1 MTALPPGVKAPLNAA
16 MVRAVGMR
24 LGDLFRDPHDGMTS
38 VVKTSAMVAL
48 VALVAA
54 FAVQAWT
61 RTLDWMDYI
70 GFALSVTIV
79 SGAPI
84 ASSAVNSMAPRLAG
98 LTGKY
103 GQAPAG
109 PNGGAAVAATPPETA
124 AVQPP
129 KA

>member
-1 MTALPPGVKAPLNAA
+1 MSVLPPGVTAPEHANL
-16 MVRAVGMR
+16 VRTVGMR

-38 VVKTSAMVAL
+38 VVKTSAMIALLAL
-48 VALVAA
+48 VLA
-54 FAVQAWT
+54 FGTQAWT
-61 RTLDWMDYI
+61 RALDWMDYI

-103 GQAPAG
+103 GQAPATAQ
-109 PNGGAAVAATPPETA
+109 NGGASPAAD
-124 AVQPP
+124 QPP
-129 KA
+129 KS